1 MICGLSQS
9 SVRGTGKTA
18 FLIHRKVTI
27 GMKEKTFKKISIFLF
42 LLPALLL
49 FIGVLIYPIIMS
61 VCYSFYDLRSVS
73 TTGMQWCGLDNYK
86 ELFTSGSISFWRAL
100 GNSLLLAALSVFI
113 QLPLAL
119 GLALMLGKGI
129 KGERAYLSIYFL
141 PVLISTVV
149 IGQLWRK
156 IYNPDY
162 GILNA
167 VLSLLGINNVMPN
180 GGGRGNEAS
189 ALWCV
194 FIPTLWQY
202 VGYHMLL
209 MYAGVRSVSPEL
221 REAAK
226 LDGATDAQVDWYVVI
241 PVIKPIIKVSVIFA
255 VTGSLK
261 SFDLIYV
268 LTNGGPYHATE
279 VPSTLMINMLFLR
292 NRYGMGSTIAVMLI
306 LLCFAFALLINWAFK
321 EKDIYGKKEHVE

>member
-1 MICGLSQS
+1 MKN
-9 SVRGTGKTA
+9 KTY
-18 FLIHRKVTI
+18 KNVTV
-27 GMKEKTFKKISIFLF
+27 FLF
-42 LLPALLL
+42 LLPALIL
-49 FIGVLIYPIIMS
+49 FIGVLIAPIIMS
-61 VCYSFYDLRSVS
+61 VVYSFFDLRSVS
-73 TTGMQWCGLDNYK
+73 TEGMEFIGLGNYK
-86 ELFTSGSISFWRAL
+86 ELFTSGSISFWKAL
-100 GNSLLLAALSVFI
+100 GNSMLLAVLSVFI

-129 KGERAYLSIYFL
+129 KGERAFLSIYFL

-167 VLSLLGINNVMPN
+167 VVGSGLMPQ
-180 GGGRGNEAS
+180 GGWLGNES
-189 ALWCV
+189 TALWCV

-226 LDGATDAQVDWYVVI
+226 LDGATDGQVDWYIVI
-241 PVIKPIIKVSVIFA
+241 PSIKPILRVSVIFA
-255 VTGSLK
+255 ITGSLK

-279 VPSTLMINMLFLR
+279 VPSTLMISMLFER
-292 NRYGMGSTIAVMLI
+292 NRYGMGSTIAVLMI
-306 LLCFAFALLINWAFK
+306 ALCFAFAIIINAVFK
-321 EKDIYGKKEHVE
+321 ERDIYGKK